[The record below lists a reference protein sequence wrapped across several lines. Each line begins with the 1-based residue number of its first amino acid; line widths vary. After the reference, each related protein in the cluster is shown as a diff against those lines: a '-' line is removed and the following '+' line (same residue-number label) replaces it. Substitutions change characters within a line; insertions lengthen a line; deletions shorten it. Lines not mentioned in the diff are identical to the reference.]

1 MVSVWVATDQWEE
14 TSVQTMWSCLGCF
27 WLTCWSQTLMIHKTR
42 TQLCLAQQD
51 DMIVNMIHCL
61 QRCCALKCLV
71 YIATCSLFI
80 IRLYQNTSGWMQ
92 ILWSKWFLLMKNVVW
107 SMWGSI
113 IIVQLYSPPDTLLS
127 STESRIIKRN
137 VLIIHCHYFTTKC
150 TRLFRVF

>member
-27 WLTCWSQTLMIHKTR
+27 WLTCWSQTLMIYKTR

-51 DMIVNMIHCL
+51 MIVNMIHCV

-71 YIATCSLFI
+71 YIATCSLSI
-80 IRLYQNTSGWMQ
+80 IRLYLNTSGWMQ

-113 IIVQLYSPPDTLLS
+113 IIVQLSPLHLTHSSLNWTQNNKTECSNNTLPLLHHQVHS
-127 STESRIIKRN
+127 P
-137 VLIIHCHYFTTKC
+137 F
-150 TRLFRVF
+150 